1 MRRNRTKPRV
11 KPTGAMRVVAERRAI
26 EARLAALNGESPVR
40 ERGRF
45 SADNTPSVEFA
56 EIANEIVAKEL
67 EFASREVLARR
78 LKELGRA
85 QERIRQGTYGICE
98 GCGRPIP
105 PRRLEVLPEA
115 TLCVPCAEQDE
126 QRTRPAPAAGHVYGN
141 LRR

>member
-1 MRRNRTKPRV
+1 MRRNRTKPGA

-26 EARLAALNGESPVR
+26 EARLAALNGQSPVR

-67 EFASREVLARR
+67 EFASRAVLARR

-85 QERIRQGTYGICE
+85 QERIRQGTYGTCE
-98 GCGRPIP
+98 GCGGPIP

-115 TLCVPCAEQDE
+115 TLCVPCAEQNE
-126 QRTRPAPAAGHVYGN
+126 RRSRPAPAAGHDYRSF
-141 LRR
+141 RR

>member
-1 MRRNRTKPRV
+1 MRRNPTKPRA

-56 EIANEIVAKEL
+56 EIANEIAAKEQ
-67 EFASREVLARR
+67 EFASRGVLARR

-98 GCGRPIP
+98 ECGRPIP

>member
-1 MRRNRTKPRV
+1 MRRNRTKPRA

-26 EARLAALNGESPVR
+26 EARLAALNGGSPFR

-45 SADNTPSVEFA
+45 GADNTPSVECA

-67 EFASREVLARR
+67 EFASRGVLARR

-85 QERIRQGTYGICE
+85 QERIRQGTYGVCE

-105 PRRLEVLPEA
+105 RRRLEVLPEA
-115 TLCVPCAEQDE
+115 TLCVPCAEQNE
-126 QRTRPAPAAGHVYGN
+126 QRARPAPAAGRVYGS